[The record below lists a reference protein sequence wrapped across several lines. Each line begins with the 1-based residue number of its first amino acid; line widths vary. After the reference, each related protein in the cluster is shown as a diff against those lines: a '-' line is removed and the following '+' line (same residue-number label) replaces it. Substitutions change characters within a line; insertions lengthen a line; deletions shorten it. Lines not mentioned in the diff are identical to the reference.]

1 MSDARGPA
9 RPRTWSGQ
17 IVGLLVALA
26 VIVWFI
32 QMRRAPTQ
40 LLEKRDCQRA
50 YAEAR
55 TAAETLAVD
64 ARQPLGAARP
74 DSVAVTCKSLR

>member
-1 MSDARGPA
+1 VKA
-9 RPRTWSGQ
+9 RTWSGQ

-26 VIVWFI
+26 AIAWFI

-50 YAEAR
+50 YAAAR

-64 ARQPLGAARP
+64 ARQPFGATQP
-74 DSVAVTCKSLR
+74 DSAAVKCKSLR